1 MNGIFVTSNRK
12 LENVLFALGV
22 TALSWDKNEDGM
34 TEWTYNN
41 TEKVQQIVKWFRE
54 AMKNRERIG
63 W

>member
-1 MNGIFVTSNRK
+1 MSNIFVTSNRK

-22 TALSWDKNEDGM
+22 TSMSWDKNEDGM

-54 AMKNRERIG
+54 NIKNRERMG